1 MKNIK
6 LSKTPPVVSGG
17 IYKEVQFEA

>member
-1 MKNIK
+1 MNNIK
-6 LSKTPPVVSGG
+6 PSKMPSVVSGG